1 MSQVLWCS
9 FFTFCLMEIF
19 ALHELALNLTFFPV
33 GIAESMISVLLACSV
48 NNIPEYL
55 AEPHHS
61 MITEQLQVSLA
72 TQRKYKIN

>member
-1 MSQVLWCS
+1 
-9 FFTFCLMEIF
+9 
-19 ALHELALNLTFFPV
+19 
-33 GIAESMISVLLACSV
+33 MISVLLACSV

-55 AEPHHS
+55 AKPHHW